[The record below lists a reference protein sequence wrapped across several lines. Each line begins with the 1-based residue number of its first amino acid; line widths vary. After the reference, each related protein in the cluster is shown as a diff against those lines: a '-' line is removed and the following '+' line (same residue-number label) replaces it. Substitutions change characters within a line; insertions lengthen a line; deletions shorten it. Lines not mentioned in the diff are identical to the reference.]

1 VLSAKDLQASG
12 KQSVRDLLGTLVP
25 SINVSNSGAGASFA
39 VKTISL
45 RGLAGDQVLVLVN
58 GKRRHNTA
66 TMFINGTT
74 QNGQSPADLD
84 LIPTNSIARVEV
96 LRDGASAQYGSDAI
110 AGVVNVILKDD
121 LTGAPRC
128 WAAPPGMA
136 AAPRAAPVRQG
147 LRHWRGAPAPVGR
160 NLVAGTHGA
169 LRAQSGAV
177 LRAHRPA
184 LFLHHRHAGPA
195 RGHGEP
201 QCEQGRPARQHG
213 LQPGL

>member
-84 LIPTNSIARVEV
+84 LIPSNSIARVEV

-136 AAPRAAPVRQG
+136 AAPRAAPRSTRASALARRACTCRPKPG
-147 LRHWRGAPAPVGR
+147 RRNARCAPRPIRGSSTRAPASSIP
-160 NLVAGTHGA
+160 
-169 LRAQSGAV
+169 
-177 LRAHRPA
+177 PP
-184 LFLHHRHAGPA
+184 PA
-195 RGHGEP
+195 RWTRA
-201 QCEQGRPARQHG
+201 RPR
-213 LQPGL
+213 